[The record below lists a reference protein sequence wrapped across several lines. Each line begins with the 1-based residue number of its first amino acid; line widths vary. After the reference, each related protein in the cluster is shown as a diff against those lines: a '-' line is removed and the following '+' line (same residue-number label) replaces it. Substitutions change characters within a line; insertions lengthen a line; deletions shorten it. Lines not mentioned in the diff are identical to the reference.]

1 MLICYFGYDALVDLD
16 FVVCVFGGLVGLW
29 LCVAGCGFDCI
40 VVFVSC
46 GFGMVWLMIWLCL
59 FDMLFWWTWL
69 CFAAPRWVCVLLWL
83 RSFEL
88 HFALELLVYC
98 LWCACSVLVY
108 LGKLLVVNSVV
119 LF

>member
-16 FVVCVFGGLVGLW
+16 FVVCVFGGLGVCGCVW
-29 LCVAGCGFDCI
+29 LVVVLI
-40 VVFVSC
+40 VLVVFVSC
-46 GFGMVWLMIWLCL
+46 GFGMVGLMIWLCL

-83 RSFEL
+83 RSFEF

-98 LWCACSVLVY
+98 LWCACSVLVH